1 MSGEYTTFGAKKLK
15 PKKERLPLTRTQKV
29 LGVTGFLVLAIA
41 VFAIVA
47 SILPTQAMKES
58 DFIAECNESIKR
70 QLKDPESA
78 QIEDPWFGVIADKTD
93 DGDDDFSMSGVG
105 RARNGFGGMTSFT
118 YECNGGYSKTADR
131 VFGSARLNE

>member
-1 MSGEYTTFGAKKLK
+1 MSETFGTFSEKSAT
-15 PKKERLPLTRTQKV
+15 PKKQRMPLTPPQKY
-29 LGVTGFLVLAIA
+29 LAGVGALFLAVA
-41 VFAIVA
+41 VFAVVM
-47 SILPTQAMKES
+47 SVLPTQGMKES
-58 DFIAECNESIKR
+58 DFVDECNESIKR

-78 QIEDPWFGVIADKTD
+78 QIEDPWFGVIAETKD